1 MSKCVCVCDDCA
13 ADNALYAFMKIVVDI
28 ENSNKTGVL
37 ARYTT
42 HPKLLERFPQ
52 GFKVKM
58 GFGLHH
64 GWAIEGACCLPLFPF
79 KPPSPSSTPSPFHFS
94 PPPFLP
100 AGTPTR
106 LDLPFFCFN
115 YLTCFT
121 SFPNSPTPLPMSSC
135 MLCVNHVLPLLF
147 YFLSSLCRY
156 PLPLRHHRLPV

>member
-79 KPPSPSSTPSPFHFS
+79 NS
-94 PPPFLP
+94 PP
-100 AGTPTR
+100 
-106 LDLPFFCFN
+106 CF
-115 YLTCFT
+115 
-121 SFPNSPTPLPMSSC
+121 PPPLPS
-135 MLCVNHVLPLLF
+135 
-147 YFLSSLCRY
+147 R
-156 PLPLRHHRLPV
+156 PLPLPSVPLPLTFDCTSCVTILLCFLT